1 MSLKRF
7 FNRQFYTIPTVRGTM
22 LLICKEVTHQA
33 LGAQRLPPDVAL
45 RTIDPGLQAHRNVLD
60 LCSIELGREGK

>member
-1 MSLKRF
+1 MW
-7 FNRQFYTIPTVRGTM
+7 
-22 LLICKEVTHQA
+22 LICKEVTHHA

-60 LCSIELGREGK
+60 PYSIELGRKGKQSMHDSIEYNGYSSYI

>member
-1 MSLKRF
+1 
-7 FNRQFYTIPTVRGTM
+7 M

-45 RTIDPGLQAHRNVLD
+45 RTIDPSLQAHRDILD
-60 LCSIELGREGK
+60 LYSIELGREGK